1 MRRMHGRKNDKR
13 AGSARSSWQRAITF
27 SFSLRLF
34 KTGFSLASLSFAMEK
49 PKLPS
54 IKLMLEG
61 LSGREEQEGNVRWI

>member
-1 MRRMHGRKNDKR
+1 MI
-13 AGSARSSWQRAITF
+13 SARDQHGPRGNGR
-27 SFSLRLF
+27 SLSPFPSGFL
-34 KTGFSLASLSFAMEK
+34 KQVFSLASLSFAMEK